1 MSTYQDEHK
10 YRIAYNLRQLETI
23 IPENY
28 PYLSKI
34 LKNSK
39 HYLVK
44 FLEYTQTKTCHYDE
58 NTNFFVFYES
68 IKHFTTEVMKKSSG
82 SISTANRDIN
92 IFATLGLVK
101 KYFILPDQRNKQ
113 GKEYAKKLTDNNKI
127 NYTYDL
133 KHEQLLKNITSLF
146 LELNLQ
152 HSFKFM
158 VFDKE
163 SRNRFEH
170 TGKPILDELSDYGI
184 TDFESYDFERHLK
197 DSFDDTGFIY
207 PFIYYSD
214 YTLFKEI
221 NTGLKDNYPENYQ
234 KILKPMT
241 VYAFPIYYP
250 ELLKASESITQILYE
265 NNFSYGTF
273 SKDFLLRKAIFG
285 KTYINSI
292 FNDTRNIS
300 ETNVKI
306 AKLMEKTMLDDI
318 KKNGFTTPERIIQQ
332 TNIRTAK
339 VDLKRAGYSQSQKR
353 TKEII
358 FREHFKGSSGILET
372 NHLKLGKP
380 TKELKQK
387 FNLKRDYYI
396 IYPA

>member
-1 MSTYQDEHK
+1 MSTYQKEHEC
-10 YRIAYNLRQLETI
+10 RIAYNLKQLETVT
-23 IPENY
+23 PENY

-34 LKNSK
+34 LRNSK
-39 HYLVK
+39 HYLEK
-44 FLEYTQTKTCHYDE
+44 FLEYSKTKTCHYDG
-58 NTNFFVFYES
+58 NTNFFIFYES
-68 IKHFTTEVMKKSSG
+68 IKHFTTDVMKKSSG

-113 GKEYAKKLTDNNKI
+113 GKEYVKKLTDNNKI
-127 NYTYDL
+127 NYAYDL

-152 HSFKFM
+152 HSLKFM
-158 VFDKE
+158 IFDKE

-184 TDFESYDFERHLK
+184 TDFENYDFEGHLK
-197 DSFDDTGFIY
+197 DLFDDIRFIY
-207 PFIYYSD
+207 PFIYDSKH
-214 YTLFKEI
+214 TLFNKI
-221 NTGLKDNYPENYQ
+221 NTGLRDNYPENYQ

-250 ELLKASESITQILYE
+250 ELLKASESIAQVLYE

-292 FNDTRNIS
+292 FNDIRNIS

-318 KKNGFTTPERIIQQ
+318 EKNGYTTRERIIQQ
-332 TNIRTAK
+332 TNILPAK
-339 VDLKRAGYSQSQKR
+339 VDLRRAGYSQNPQK

-358 FREHFKGSSGILET
+358 FREHFKGNGGILEN
-372 NHLKLGKP
+372 NHLKMGKP

-387 FNLKRDYYI
+387 FNLIRDYYI